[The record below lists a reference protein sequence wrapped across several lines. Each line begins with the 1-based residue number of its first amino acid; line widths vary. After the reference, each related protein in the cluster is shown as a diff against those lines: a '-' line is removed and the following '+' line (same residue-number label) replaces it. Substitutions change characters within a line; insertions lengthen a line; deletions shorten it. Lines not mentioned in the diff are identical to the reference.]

1 MFFYDTVQELCHTIS
16 FVFVDSVGSME
27 QREFPFLPGI

>member
-16 FVFVDSVGSME
+16 FVDSVGSME